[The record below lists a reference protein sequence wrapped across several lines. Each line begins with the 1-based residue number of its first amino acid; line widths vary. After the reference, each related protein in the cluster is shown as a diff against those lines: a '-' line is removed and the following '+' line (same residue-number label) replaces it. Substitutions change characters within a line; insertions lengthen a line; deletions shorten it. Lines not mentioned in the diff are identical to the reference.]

1 MKKVAL
7 LLALF
12 VALSARALAQKQI
25 YMPDTLKLHD
35 FGCDTSLYSWRH
47 SAQTQNLIIL
57 WERGYGDNPYAAPAL
72 DGHPMN
78 FDLGN
83 LMVRLEG
90 FYRFYRDTLRFV
102 RPGSIADRF
111 KMMVVLPYSLE
122 GTAYGGT
129 YDDFIGALWVTPG
142 RIQDERLNCL
152 AHELGH
158 SFQLQVLADKEGVPW
173 DNGGFYE
180 MTSQWMLW
188 LVNPGWVSDENYHL
202 QAFQKLTHRGFLHWD
217 NAYHSPYVLQ
227 WWAERRGLACIG
239 DLYREAQ
246 KSDDPVMTYKRKYG
260 LSQQLFND
268 EIFDC
273 YRHLV
278 NFDFAHARRETR
290 PYACTFDTPMRG
302 RPGEWQSPDTAC
314 VPENYGFNAIRLEA
328 PAPGTVLRADFRSEA
343 RAGDAGFRYGFVA
356 VSEADACLYGEV
368 GAKPSGQARIR
379 IPGGVRVKALYFV
392 VMGAPA
398 THSAD
403 PSSRKFPYRVKF
415 H

>member
-1 MKKVAL
+1 MKKAL
-7 LLALF
+7 FLLALSF
-12 VALSARALAQKQI
+12 AASACALAQKRI
-25 YMPDTLKLHD
+25 FMPDTLRHHD
-35 FGCDTSLYSWRH
+35 FSCDTSLYSWRH
-47 SAQTQNLIIL
+47 SAQTQNIIIL
-57 WERGYGDNPYAAPAL
+57 WERGYGDNPYDAPAL
-72 DGHPMN
+72 DGHAMS

-90 FYRFYRDTLRFV
+90 FYRFYRDSLRFI

-111 KMMVVLPYSLE
+111 KMMVMLPYSLE

-142 RIQDERLNCL
+142 RIQDKRLNCL

-158 SFQLQVLADKEGVPW
+158 SFQLQVLADKEGLQW
-173 DNGGFYE
+173 ENGGFYE

-188 LVNPGWVSDENYHL
+188 LVNPDWVTDENYHL
-202 QAFQKLTHRGFLHWD
+202 QAFQNLTHKGFLHWD

-227 WWAERRGLACIG
+227 WWAEKRGLPCIA

-246 KSDDPVMTYKRKYG
+246 RGDDPVMTYKRKYG
-260 LSQQLFND
+260 LGQGQFND

-278 NFDFAHARRETR
+278 NFDFAHARNETR
-290 PYACTFDTPMRG
+290 PYACTFGTPMRG
-302 RPGEWQSPDTAC
+302 REGEWQSPDTAR
-314 VPENYGFNAIRLEA
+314 VPENYGFNAIRLAA
-328 PAPGTVLRADFRSEA
+328 PKPGAVLRADFRSETKA
-343 RAGDAGFRYGFVA
+343 ADAGFRYGFVA
-356 VSEADACLYGEV
+356 VTDADECLYGPV
-368 GAKPSGQARIR
+368 GTKMSGEARMR
-379 IPGGVRVKALYFV
+379 IPQGVSVKALYFV

-398 THSAD
+398 AHSTD
-403 PSSRKFPYRVKF
+403 PSSRRFPYRVKF